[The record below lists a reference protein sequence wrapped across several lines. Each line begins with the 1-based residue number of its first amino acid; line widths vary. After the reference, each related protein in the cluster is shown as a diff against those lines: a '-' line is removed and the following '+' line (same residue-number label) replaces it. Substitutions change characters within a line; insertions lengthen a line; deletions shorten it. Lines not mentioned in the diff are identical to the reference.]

1 MKLLVSSSLR
11 RRLAARPCRGGAL
24 TARLAQ
30 DSVEADVDVALKQAY
45 RRQALQDK
53 LRQYSY
59 RFTGEVEGALS
70 GAGRE

>member
-1 MKLLVSSSLR
+1 MPFAPKLGAHILLVLNDEENVKISL
-11 RRLAARPCRGGAL
+11 PKSNP
-24 TARLAQ
+24 
-30 DSVEADVDVALKQAY
+30 DSRFRES
-45 RRQALQDK
+45 RQALQDK